1 MQRCDYDKL
10 TNVILTLAKTGVTA
24 GQVVRQGYTKDQ
36 VQRCLRKLH
45 DKLVFSPKLD
55 GTRGYIYFADNTTLI
70 AFQQKANQSMR
81 GTKLPPKTTFSADAV
96 VVVPSHVK
104 VQRVGRT
111 WGEPLTLTTSTPV
124 RDGATDFLTVPS
136 RSFSKC

>member
-10 TNVILTLAKTGVTA
+10 TDIILTLAKTGVTA

-45 DKLVFSPKLD
+45 DKLVSLRPD
-55 GTRGYIYFADNTTLI
+55 GVKGCIYFADNAARI

-81 GTKLPPKTTFSADAV
+81 GIKLPPKTTFRPDAAV
-96 VVVPSHVK
+96 VVPGHVK

-124 RDGATDFLTVPS
+124 RDGATDFLAVPS